1 MTAVNGRP
9 VILTTEGDPVTVE
22 EFVYQVQYQEV
33 PYFLYENTIV
43 EDLGEADCRFAVVLT
58 NVLQINYG
66 ILWSKF
72 ATQEMKEKMD
82 LAIIEAFDNKSQ
94 DVRIAEGVAN
104 ASAQAQKCMATRT
117 AGNQQIQI
125 ADLYGLWIKSC
136 LCLGLAIIVKLV
148 SLVKCPNGKRLVDLY
163 DLAMRR
169 PREQLLIG
177 AMNAQTT
184 CIAMV
189 SKEMIRRIRLQGVAT
204 YNECFNLLGVPL
216 RQRKALLFM
225 IENDPEFQQFMN
237 PIIEHTKEPPKP
249 IFDAVLER
257 FFHLKIFG
265 FKRQSAGNGSI
276 TNLDNKPGSRKGSRT
291 PSPSDRNKCPRT
303 TPHRGSPKPVSV
315 N

>member
-104 ASAQAQKCMATRT
+104 ASAQAQRCMATRT
-117 AGNQQIQI
+117 AGN
-125 ADLYGLWIKSC
+125 
-136 LCLGLAIIVKLV
+136 
-148 SLVKCPNGKRLVDLY
+148 
-163 DLAMRR
+163 
-169 PREQLLIG
+169 
-177 AMNAQTT
+177 
-184 CIAMV
+184 
-189 SKEMIRRIRLQGVAT
+189 
-204 YNECFNLLGVPL
+204 
-216 RQRKALLFM
+216 
-225 IENDPEFQQFMN
+225 
-237 PIIEHTKEPPKP
+237 
-249 IFDAVLER
+249 
-257 FFHLKIFG
+257 
-265 FKRQSAGNGSI
+265 
-276 TNLDNKPGSRKGSRT
+276 
-291 PSPSDRNKCPRT
+291 
-303 TPHRGSPKPVSV
+303 
-315 N
+315 